1 MNWSA
6 NEKGVNAMSYAI
18 CRVQKIGGAKDITGI
33 QLHNRRERERSNSN
47 PDIDRARSQDNYTLR
62 DCPDISY
69 NALVDKRLK
78 EGYKGKR
85 AIRKDAVKLCEVLF
99 TSDNDFFSQLTM
111 EQQQVYFEECYQWAA
126 ERFGR
131 ENIISATVHM
141 DEATPHMHVD
151 FVPLTEDGR
160 LSAKS
165 VLGGRKDLQEL
176 QDSFYQIVGE
186 HYGLERGK
194 RVELENPEEKTSR
207 HLTTA
212 EYKRQQEQKLQEI
225 EKSVENAEKHL
236 EELTATLT
244 AKEVKRLDVTPKRIA
259 GGFKGLDAKQAQ
271 KLVNTA
277 EQQDK
282 QIVRLKKEVKRLTTE
297 RDEAIRRAEAAEQKL
312 KPTTSMKNLKKS
324 NEKTEIIR
332 QNELM
337 KQALSIPQFA
347 KYSDIRR
354 YLQDNGLLTEQ
365 ERKKGMQI

>member
-1 MNWSA
+1 MNRST

-33 QLHNRRERERSNSN
+33 QLHNRREREHSNSN
-47 PDIDRARSQDNYTLR
+47 PDIDKARSQDNYTLR

-111 EQQQVYFEECYQWAA
+111 EQQQAYFEECYQWAA

-194 RVELENPEEKTSR
+194 RVELENLEEKTPR

-212 EYKRQQEQKLQEI
+212 KYKRQQEQKLQEI

-244 AKEVKRLDVTPKRIA
+244 AKEVKRLDVTPKRIT

-282 QIVRLKKEVKRLTTE
+282 QIVSLKKEVKRLTTE

-337 KQALSIPQFA
+337 KQALNIPQLA

-354 YLQDNGLLTEQ
+354 YLQDNGLLPEQ
-365 ERKKGMQI
+365 EREKGMQI